1 MKKAL
6 FLMTLIAVSTL
17 FIVLIINSSL
27 AESNTVLIKVGDLY
41 FKPDTI
47 QLKAGQEV
55 KIELINEGK
64 IEHEFMVGR
73 EVKMEESRDNTHHH
87 KMNESEEN
95 EKKTSESEH
104 EHHTHKGTHS
114 LHPGMSATFENDF
127 FEGIYISV
135 KTENGA
141 EFMRVPGHGTM
152 VTLKPDSKATL
163 NFKVPTN
170 RKGEW
175 EVACF
180 VPGHYQAAMK
190 GKIVIN

>member
-1 MKKAL
+1 ML
-6 FLMTLIAVSTL
+6 VFVLLLSIVS
-17 FIVLIINSSL
+17 SSQ
-27 AESNTVLIKVGDLY
+27 AELNTVQIKIGDLY
-41 FKPDTI
+41 FKPQTVE
-47 QLKAGQEV
+47 LKAGQEV
-55 KIELINEGK
+55 KIELVNEGK

-73 EVKMEESRDNTHHH
+73 GVKTEKDVNNTHHH
-87 KMNESEEN
+87 KMHESEEK
-95 EKKTSESEH
+95 ETSESEH
-104 EHHTHKGTHS
+104 KHQNHLGTHG

-127 FEGIYISV
+127 FEGIDISV

-152 VTLKPDSKATL
+152 VTLKPDSKAIL

-180 VPGHYQAAMK
+180 VPGHYEADMK
-190 GKIVIN
+190 GKVIIN